1 MLPTVDDEP
10 QARAAGRHAAK
21 EIFRPMKWKR
31 IGTRPDED
39 AKLYESAGQS
49 RSSAATYC
57 LRAVRPLQ
65 GSLAEAEAVLTSQTA
80 ALRKPGAPP
89 LLARLLPAS
98 YASGGRVARYD
109 ALEHSTSE
117 REHCEVQYARLRPY
131 ADGKNSSSNSSSSAQ
146 ALEHHVLL
154 AYTLTTRLQR
164 SSARKSGQATTET
177 SASVPSLLH
186 LYRRVMAPSVARSRR
201 DFDAD
206 TLSRDEFAITY
217 ILQEGAEPA
226 SLQLEVLITCSLET
240 TPGREDARRAQ
251 RQRLRH
257 DALCL
262 TRLQPFLNA
271 RRLEQERAV
280 LKQQQ
285 QLHFQRQQDSRRA
298 SAAVQPPQAQ
308 VSRHQQQQ
316 HSENV
321 TTRHTVQL
329 NGSGLVRGLPSANE
343 SRPSA
348 AANTNASNCGICTRK
363 FGPFRWKHH
372 CEVCDKAICNHC
384 LSVIANPAL
393 TRRKRRV
400 CTVCLY
406 GSTNGTHGGI
416 PGARTAA
423 QPAPIVSDPTGAAAR
438 NAAPRASTRLDRTIP
453 NLDNLVLPNPPAPII
468 EVLPDESSRQSR
480 VQSAPAQFATRTAR
494 SASGARRPPPPPPVP
509 TLGGVAGM
517 NRRGSRARKHQF
529 SQGSI
534 DDLHH
539 QNQAHFHR
547 VTLSGVSSVDKL
559 YCSDDEFTSQRI
571 RARRAQTVDV
581 DGDIPVPILLR
592 KKSFG
597 MTPSYRESFS
607 PLTRTE
613 SQQDL
618 QHLQLLQHVN
628 DGTNPKKL
636 QFVQL
641 RTPEPDYELDFNWY
655 NIFPKAPIGGS
666 AVSARREQ
674 ERVRFL
680 DNQLKIDTHSVVF
693 LRDDRELEQLAH
705 RVLDLATQWSGCSIN
720 YVAPREVF
728 CLINA
733 SAEMN
738 ENEAAASLAAD
749 GSGRRRRPAVIVEDV
764 ISREESASSYAVH
777 HRAPFFV
784 PELEKDSRL
793 RAHPLVTD
801 NGAMSFLSFPI
812 CSSAAMSGGPYVIGT
827 LDLWKL
833 DSVAASSHVS
843 QEWLES
849 LDELLRAI
857 GQRMEDLAKESLV
870 FSRPRNRK
878 AISVGSSC
886 DSRSSTRRADS
897 FELDLFD
904 IDSESVVESP
914 PLTDA
919 ETLDRL
925 TRLSYSKV
933 RGMSMMGGPNGPGS
947 SWNYD
952 SDNESTTSSQSYQ
965 SDSSRTSRTSR
976 TSRSSRYSS
985 HRYSAAE
992 LQSTIE
998 SLLHQVT
1005 ETSKIISQT
1014 GVTV

>member
-49 RSSAATYC
+49 RSSAAIYC

-131 ADGKNSSSNSSSSAQ
+131 ADGKNSSNSSSSSSAQ

-186 LYRRVMAPSVARSRR
+186 LYRRVMAPRR

-226 SLQLEVLITCSLET
+226 SLQLE
-240 TPGREDARRAQ
+240 
-251 RQRLRH
+251 
-257 DALCL
+257 
-262 TRLQPFLNA
+262 PFLNA

-316 HSENV
+316 HAENV

-348 AANTNASNCGICTRK
+348 AANANASNCGICTRK

-423 QPAPIVSDPTGAAAR
+423 QPAPIVSDPTAAAAR

-517 NRRGSRARKHQF
+517 SRRGSRARKHQF

-559 YCSDDEFTSQRI
+559 YCSDDEFSSQRI

-581 DGDIPVPILLR
+581 DGDIPVPILVR

-749 GSGRRRRPAVIVEDV
+749 GS
-764 ISREESASSYAVH
+764 ESASSYAVH

-933 RGMSMMGGPNGPGS
+933 RGMSMMGGPSGPGS